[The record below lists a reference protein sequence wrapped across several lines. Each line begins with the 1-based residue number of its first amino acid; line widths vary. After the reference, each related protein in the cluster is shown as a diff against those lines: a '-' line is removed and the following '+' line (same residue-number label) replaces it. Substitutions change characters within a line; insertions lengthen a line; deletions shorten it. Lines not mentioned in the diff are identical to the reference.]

1 MLQAILVSIVA
12 FLAAIDEYT
21 FGASMMG
28 RPLFTA
34 PIVGLILGDFQAGI
48 MIGATLELMFMGS
61 IMVGSATP
69 PEVYASSVLGT
80 AIAIQSGGGVG
91 TAVALALP
99 LSIFLQM
106 WRNGCYA
113 IGASWG
119 GKQIEKALAQR
130 NLRRANMWHLITLP
144 LMVGV
149 PSMLLVFFAM
159 YFGAGSINAVIK
171 LIPQVVLDGFDVA
184 AGVLSCVGLALLIKM
199 MGNKKL
205 MPYLFLGFIAV
216 MYINMDVIGVAVAGL
231 CMALIAVGNMKFE
244 EEEDF
249 LDAGDKGN
257 FPYNKEG
264 FAQCVLEKL
273 YHAVLLV
280 L

>member
-12 FLAAIDEYT
+12 FLASIDEYT

-28 RPLFTA
+28 RPLFTG
-34 PIVGLILGDFQAGI
+34 PIVGWILGDFQAGI

-80 AIAIQSGGGVG
+80 AIAIQSGEGVG

-130 NLRRANMWHLITLP
+130 NLRRANIWHLITLP

-159 YFGAGSINAVIK
+159 YFGAGSINEVIK

-216 MYINMDVIGVAVAGL
+216 MYIKMDVIGVAVAGL
-231 CMALIAVGNMKFE
+231 CMALIAVGNIKFE

-249 LDAGDKGN
+249 
-257 FPYNKEG
+257 
-264 FAQCVLEKL
+264 
-273 YHAVLLV
+273 
-280 L
+280 

>member
-80 AIAIQSGGGVG
+80 AIAIQSGEGVG

-99 LSIFLQM
+99 LSIFCLL
-106 WRNGCYA
+106 YT
-113 IGASWG
+113 S
-119 GKQIEKALAQR
+119 
-130 NLRRANMWHLITLP
+130 
-144 LMVGV
+144 
-149 PSMLLVFFAM
+149 PS
-159 YFGAGSINAVIK
+159 
-171 LIPQVVLDGFDVA
+171 PRD
-184 AGVLSCVGLALLIKM
+184 
-199 MGNKKL
+199 
-205 MPYLFLGFIAV
+205 
-216 MYINMDVIGVAVAGL
+216 
-231 CMALIAVGNMKFE
+231 
-244 EEEDF
+244 
-249 LDAGDKGN
+249 
-257 FPYNKEG
+257 
-264 FAQCVLEKL
+264 
-273 YHAVLLV
+273 
-280 L
+280 

>member
-48 MIGATLELMFMGS
+48 VIGATLELMFMGS

-80 AIAIQSGGGVG
+80 AIAIQSGEGVG

-159 YFGAGSINAVIK
+159 YFGAGSINAD
-171 LIPQVVLDGFDVA
+171 PPGR
-184 AGVLSCVGLALLIKM
+184 AGRI
-199 MGNKKL
+199 
-205 MPYLFLGFIAV
+205 
-216 MYINMDVIGVAVAGL
+216 
-231 CMALIAVGNMKFE
+231 
-244 EEEDF
+244 
-249 LDAGDKGN
+249 
-257 FPYNKEG
+257 
-264 FAQCVLEKL
+264 
-273 YHAVLLV
+273 
-280 L
+280 

>member
-80 AIAIQSGGGVG
+80 AIAIQSGEGVG

-119 GKQIEKALAQR
+119 DCLKTRIVERSAAIR
-130 NLRRANMWHLITLP
+130 LP
-144 LMVGV
+144 HPQWGV
-149 PSMLLVFFAM
+149 
-159 YFGAGSINAVIK
+159 
-171 LIPQVVLDGFDVA
+171 
-184 AGVLSCVGLALLIKM
+184 
-199 MGNKKL
+199 
-205 MPYLFLGFIAV
+205 
-216 MYINMDVIGVAVAGL
+216 
-231 CMALIAVGNMKFE
+231 
-244 EEEDF
+244 
-249 LDAGDKGN
+249 
-257 FPYNKEG
+257 
-264 FAQCVLEKL
+264 
-273 YHAVLLV
+273 
-280 L
+280 

>member
-80 AIAIQSGGGVG
+80 AIANQSGEGVG

-249 LDAGDKGN
+249 
-257 FPYNKEG
+257 
-264 FAQCVLEKL
+264 
-273 YHAVLLV
+273 
-280 L
+280 

>member
-1 MLQAILVSIVA
+1 
-12 FLAAIDEYT
+12 
-21 FGASMMG
+21 
-28 RPLFTA
+28 
-34 PIVGLILGDFQAGI
+34 

-80 AIAIQSGGGVG
+80 AIAIQSGEGVG

-159 YFGAGSINAVIK
+159 YFGAGSINEVIK

-249 LDAGDKGN
+249 
-257 FPYNKEG
+257 
-264 FAQCVLEKL
+264 
-273 YHAVLLV
+273 
-280 L
+280 